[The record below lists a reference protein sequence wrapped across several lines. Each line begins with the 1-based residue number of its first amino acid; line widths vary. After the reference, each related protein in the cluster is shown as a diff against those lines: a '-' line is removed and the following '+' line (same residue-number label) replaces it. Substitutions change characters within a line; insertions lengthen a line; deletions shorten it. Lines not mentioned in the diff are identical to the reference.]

1 MQGGCSVRM
10 LALFVCVRV
19 CVSARLSLGRAPC
32 RAPSSCSASSAHL
45 EDLSGGDEAGEEA
58 DGDEAGA

>member
-45 EDLSGGDEAGEEA
+45 EDLSGGDDGEADESAGESEA
-58 DGDEAGA
+58 